1 MIYKKNKKYL
11 FAKTTFHK
19 NDLSSLLSCL
29 NIKQHILFCTPRST
43 MYPRT
48 PTTSP
53 AHKQCPQRPH
63 KQRPPRPAFSIRA
76 PLAGSFKL
84 TSRKLV
90 YTQSETHMDP
100 PHLDLGLPLVP
111 LLHGPALQDIHN
123 VQAAHLAFHTLCL
136 QTN

>member
-1 MIYKKNKKYL
+1 
-11 FAKTTFHK
+11 
-19 NDLSSLLSCL
+19 
-29 NIKQHILFCTPRST
+29 
-43 MYPRT
+43 MYART

-53 AHKQCPQRPH
+53 AHKQCPQHLR
-63 KQRPPRPAFSIRA
+63 KQRPPCSIRA

-90 YTQSETHMDP
+90 YTQSEKHMDP

-111 LLHGPALQDIHN
+111 LMPLVPTLAVQDIHN
-123 VQAAHLAFHTLCL
+123 VQAAHLAFQTLCL

>member
-1 MIYKKNKKYL
+1 MPC
-11 FAKTTFHK
+11 TT
-19 NDLSSLLSCL
+19 
-29 NIKQHILFCTPRST
+29 PV
-43 MYPRT
+43 
-48 PTTSP
+48 TSP
-53 AHKQCPQRPH
+53 AHKQCPQHLR
-63 KQRPPRPAFSIRA
+63 KQRPPRPPCSIRA

-90 YTQSETHMDP
+90 YVQSDTHMDP

-111 LLHGPALQDIHN
+111 LAPALALQDTNN

>member
-1 MIYKKNKKYL
+1 
-11 FAKTTFHK
+11 
-19 NDLSSLLSCL
+19 
-29 NIKQHILFCTPRST
+29 
-43 MYPRT
+43 MYART

-63 KQRPPRPAFSIRA
+63 KQRPPRQPCSIRA

-90 YTQSETHMDP
+90 YIQSETHMDP
-100 PHLDLGLPLVP
+100 PHLDLGLPLLP
-111 LLHGPALQDIHN
+111 LLPALALQDIHN
-123 VQAAHLAFHTLCL
+123 VQAAHLAFDTLCL